1 MTLRAHIVPTL
12 KTVQKVFIF
21 AISVRT
27 LGIAA
32 AQSEQVRVYEI
43 YQSNNNA
50 DVIVNLSLKLHERK

>member
-12 KTVQKVFIF
+12 KTVEKIIIF

-32 AQSEQVRVYEI
+32 AQFEQVRVYEI